1 VADYGHNL
9 SFGIFVTPQ
18 ADAGP
23 HVIELARRADA
34 AGLDWVSVQDHPY
47 QPAFL
52 DAWTLLT
59 AIATATEDIG
69 VFPNVANL
77 PLRPPAMLARAAAS
91 LDILSGGRVELGI
104 GTGAF
109 WDAITAMGGPRR
121 TAGESVDA
129 LREAIAV
136 IRALWTPGRGA
147 RLHGKHYDLNGA
159 KPGPFPVHEVGIWV
173 GAYKERML
181 RLTGELADGW
191 LPSSPYAPPEQL
203 AAMNA
208 LIDAA
213 ATDAGR
219 SPAAVRR
226 IYNIA
231 GSFGGSGSGFLAG
244 PPKVWAEQLTG
255 LALDEGMSGFV
266 LMADDALTVERFAA
280 EVAPSV
286 RELVA
291 RERASAAGSPAADLE
306 RTVVS
311 PGPSTTPASGVA
323 VPVAP
328 SVGPAITAAT
338 AIATAAATVTARG
351 LRERL
356 GISPTPDDGVRLSAE
371 TVWDESARP
380 LGPAPD
386 PTASYTESDRS
397 YAREL
402 VEVHNHLRSE
412 LDGLRDMISQVA
424 AGSLDVATARSEINK
439 LTMRQNQWTVGA
451 YCEGYCRLVGLHHTI
466 ESTQLFP
473 GLSRLDGRL
482 APVTARLHAEHEII
496 ASLLSRVDAALVALV
511 TDPVRGMPALEA
523 AVDLLTDALLSHLS
537 YEEHQLLEPLAR
549 FGPVLYGR

>member
-1 VADYGHNL
+1 MTDYGHDL

-59 AIATATEDIG
+59 AIAAATENIG

-109 WDAITAMGGPRR
+109 WDAIAAMGGPRR

-136 IRALWTPGRGA
+136 IRALWTPGRGV
-147 RLHGKHYDLNGA
+147 RLPGKHYELNGA

-191 LPSSPYAPPEQL
+191 LPSSPYAPPERL
-203 AAMNA
+203 AGMNA
-208 LIDAA
+208 VIDAA
-213 ATDAGR
+213 ALEAGR

-231 GSFGGSGSGFLAG
+231 GSFVGSGSGFLAG
-244 PPKVWAEQLTG
+244 PPKVWTEQLAG

-291 RERASAAGSPAADLE
+291 RERASAAGSQPADLE

-311 PGPSTTPASGVA
+311 P
-323 VPVAP
+323 AP
-328 SVGPAITAAT
+328 SAT
-338 AIATAAATVTARG
+338 PLAARG

-356 GISPTPDDGVRLSAE
+356 GVAPTPDDGVRLSAE

-380 LGPAPD
+380 LAPAPD
-386 PTASYTESDRS
+386 PAATYTEPDRS
-397 YAREL
+397 YARDL
-402 VEVHNHLRSE
+402 VGVHNHLRSE
-412 LDGLRDMISQVA
+412 LAQLRDMISQVA
-424 AGSLDVATARSEINK
+424 AGSLDVATARSEISK

-451 YCEGYCRLVGLHHTI
+451 YCESYCRLVGLHHTL

-473 GLSRLDGRL
+473 GLSRLDRRL
-482 APVTARLHAEHEII
+482 APVTERLHAEHEVI
-496 ASLLSRVDAALVALV
+496 AGLLARVDAALVALV

-537 YEEHQLLEPLAR
+537 YEEYQLLEPLAR
-549 FGPVLYGR
+549 LGPELYGR

>member
-1 VADYGHNL
+1 MTDYGHDL

-59 AIATATEDIG
+59 AIAAATENIG

-109 WDAITAMGGPRR
+109 WDAIAAMGGPRR

-136 IRALWTPGRGA
+136 IRALWTPGHGA

-159 KPGPFPVHEVGIWV
+159 KPGPFPVHQVGIWV

-208 LIDAA
+208 VIDAA
-213 ATDAGR
+213 AIDAGR
-219 SPAAVRR
+219 PPAAVRR

-231 GSFGGSGSGFLAG
+231 GSFDGSGSGFLAG
-244 PPKVWAEQLTG
+244 PPKVWAEQLAG

-291 RERASAAGSPAADLE
+291 RERASAAGSPSADLE
-306 RTVVS
+306 RTAVS
-311 PGPSTTPASGVA
+311 PGRSTTPAPGAAAQGSDISR
-323 VPVAP
+323 P
-328 SVGPAITAAT
+328 SDDGCDAAAT
-338 AIATAAATVTARG
+338 AMEAAA
-351 LRERL
+351 
-356 GISPTPDDGVRLSAE
+356 
-371 TVWDESARP
+371 
-380 LGPAPD
+380 
-386 PTASYTESDRS
+386 
-397 YAREL
+397 
-402 VEVHNHLRSE
+402 
-412 LDGLRDMISQVA
+412 
-424 AGSLDVATARSEINK
+424 
-439 LTMRQNQWTVGA
+439 
-451 YCEGYCRLVGLHHTI
+451 
-466 ESTQLFP
+466 
-473 GLSRLDGRL
+473 
-482 APVTARLHAEHEII
+482 
-496 ASLLSRVDAALVALV
+496 
-511 TDPVRGMPALEA
+511 
-523 AVDLLTDALLSHLS
+523 
-537 YEEHQLLEPLAR
+537 
-549 FGPVLYGR
+549 

>member
-1 VADYGHNL
+1 MTDYGHDL

-18 ADAGP
+18 ADAAAR
-23 HVIELARRADA
+23 VIELARRADA

-59 AIATATEDIG
+59 AIAAATENIG

-109 WDAITAMGGPRR
+109 WDAIAAMGGPRR

-147 RLHGKHYDLNGA
+147 RLAGKHYDLNGA
-159 KPGPFPVHEVGIWV
+159 KPGPFPVHEIGIWV

-191 LPSSPYAPPEQL
+191 LPSSPYAPPEDL

-208 LIDAA
+208 VVDAA
-213 ATDAGR
+213 AIDAGR

-231 GSFGGSGSGFLAG
+231 GSFGGPGSGFLAG
-244 PPKVWAEQLTG
+244 PPKVWAEQLAG

-291 RERASAAGSPAADLE
+291 RERALTDGSPPADLE
-306 RTVVS
+306 RAGVS
-311 PGPSTTPASGVA
+311 PGHSTTPAG
-323 VPVAP
+323 
-328 SVGPAITAAT
+328 GAA
-338 AIATAAATVTARG
+338 ASAASAASATSAATVAVTARQ
-351 LRERL
+351 LQERL
-356 GISPTPDDGVRLSAE
+356 GISPTPDDGVRLSTE
-371 TVWDESARP
+371 TVWDESSRP

-386 PTASYTESDRS
+386 PAASYTETDRS
-397 YAREL
+397 YPRDL
-402 VEVHNHLRSE
+402 VGVHNHLRSE
-412 LDGLRDMISQVA
+412 LARLRDMISQVA

-451 YCEGYCRLVGLHHTI
+451 YCESYCRLVGLHHTL

-473 GLSRLDGRL
+473 GLSRLDRRL
-482 APVTARLHAEHEII
+482 APVTERLHAEHEVI
-496 ASLLSRVDAALVALV
+496 AGLLARVDAALVALV

-549 FGPVLYGR
+549 FGPDLYGRG